1 LAAASRQNK
10 AATTDAVFQAPWHRR
25 RIGNPDNLSSHAA
38 SRGVFSGIAESIAM
52 RIGVPKETKTLEGR
66 VALVPAAA
74 GDLVKRGHEVW
85 LEKDAGVKSGFSDE
99 EYTRLGVNIAADAA
113 ELYAKGEMIVKVKEP
128 IAGDLQHLR
137 KDHLLFCYLHLA
149 AEPELTRKLL
159 DIGLTGVAFE
169 TVELPNGDLPLLA
182 PMSIIA
188 GKIATQVGTTLLH
201 MPQGGKGKLLG
212 GLPSTERGKVVVF
225 GAGKAGGAAAALAAA
240 GGANVTV
247 FEMRQDRMD
256 EMMQLGPN
264 VTALYPYHDVVA
276 REVASADLV
285 VGAVLVTGAKA
296 PRVLTREMLKGMQDG
311 SVVVDISI
319 DQGGCFETSRPT
331 TWKEPT
337 YVEEGVTHFCVTNMP
352 GSVPQTSSQAI
363 CAAILPWVNQ
373 LAAGDSWRSNPA
385 LVRGVNVEG
394 GKLVHPALLDMKL

>member
-1 LAAASRQNK
+1 
-10 AATTDAVFQAPWHRR
+10 
-25 RIGNPDNLSSHAA
+25 
-38 SRGVFSGIAESIAM
+38 M

-85 LEKDAGVKSGFSDE
+85 LEQGAGLKSGFRDE
-99 EYTRLGVNIAADAA
+99 EYTRLGVHIAPDAA
-113 ELYAKGEMIVKVKEP
+113 ALYEKGEMIVKVKEP
-128 IAGDLQHLR
+128 IAGDLALLR

-149 AEPELTRKLL
+149 AEPTLTRQLL

-182 PMSIIA
+182 PMSVIA
-188 GKIATQVGTTLLH
+188 GKIGVQVGTHLLH
-201 MPQGGKGKLLG
+201 QPMGGKGKLLG
-212 GLPSTERGKVVVF
+212 GLSATERGKVVVF
-225 GAGKAGGAAAALAAA
+225 GAGRAGGASAALAAA

-247 FEMRQDRMD
+247 FEMREDRMD
-256 EMMQLGPN
+256 EMMRLGNN

-285 VGAVLVTGAKA
+285 IGAVLVTGAKA
-296 PRVLTREMLKGMQDG
+296 PHVMTREMLKGMEDG
-311 SVVVDISI
+311 SVVVDIAI

-352 GSVPQTSSQAI
+352 GAVPQTSSQAI
-363 CAAILPWVNQ
+363 CAAILPWVNK
-373 LAAGDSWRSNPA
+373 LASGNWRDNAA
-385 LVRGVNVEG
+385 LVRGINVEG
-394 GKLVHPALLDMKL
+394 GRIIHPALQGMAL

>member
-1 LAAASRQNK
+1 
-10 AATTDAVFQAPWHRR
+10 
-25 RIGNPDNLSSHAA
+25 
-38 SRGVFSGIAESIAM
+38 M

-85 LEKDAGVKSGFSDE
+85 LEQGAGLKSGFSDE
-99 EYTRLGVNIAADAA
+99 QYTRLGVKIAPDAA
-113 ELYAKGEMIVKVKEP
+113 ALYEKGELIVKVKEP

-137 KDHLLFCYLHLA
+137 RDHLLFCYLHLA
-149 AEPELTRKLL
+149 AEPALTRKLL

-182 PMSIIA
+182 PMSVIA
-188 GKIATQVGTTLLH
+188 GKIGVQVGTHLLH
-201 MPQGGKGKLLG
+201 QPMGGKGKLLG

-225 GAGKAGGAAAALAAA
+225 GAGKAGGASAALAAA
-240 GGANVTV
+240 AGANVTV

-256 EMMQLGPN
+256 EMMRLGNN

-276 REVASADLV
+276 REVAAADLV
-285 VGAVLVTGAKA
+285 IGAVLITGAKA
-296 PRVLTREMLKGMQDG
+296 PHVLTRDMLQAMEPG
-311 SVVVDISI
+311 SVVVDIAI

-352 GSVPQTSSQAI
+352 GAVPQTSSQAI
-363 CAAILPWVNQ
+363 CAAILPWVNK
-373 LAAGDSWRSNPA
+373 LASGNDWRNNPA
-385 LVRGVNVEG
+385 LVKGINVEA
-394 GKLVHPALLDMKL
+394 GKIVHPALRDMKV

>member
-1 LAAASRQNK
+1 
-10 AATTDAVFQAPWHRR
+10 
-25 RIGNPDNLSSHAA
+25 
-38 SRGVFSGIAESIAM
+38 M

-85 LEKDAGVKSGFSDE
+85 VEQDAGIKSGFKDTD
-99 EYTRLGVNIAADAA
+99 YTRLGVKIAPDAA
-113 ELYAKGEMIVKVKEP
+113 SLYEKGELIVKVKEP
-128 IAGDLQHLR
+128 IEGDLALLR

-149 AEPELTRKLL
+149 PLPVLTKRLL
-159 DIGLTGVAFE
+159 DIGLTGIAFE

-188 GKIATQVGTTLLH
+188 GKIAIQVGTHLLH
-201 MPQGGKGKLLG
+201 QPMGGKGKLLG

-225 GAGKAGGAAAALAAA
+225 GAGAAGGHSAALAAA
-240 GGANVTV
+240 GGANVVV
-247 FEMRQDRMD
+247 FEKRQDRMD
-256 EMMQLGPN
+256 EMMRLGNN
-264 VTALYPYHDVVA
+264 VTALYPYDEVVA

-285 VGAVLVTGAKA
+285 VGAVLVTGAVA
-296 PRVLTREMLKGMQDG
+296 PHVLTRQMIAAMEPG

-337 YVEEGVTHFCVTNMP
+337 YIEEGVIHFAVTNMP
-352 GSVPQTSSQAI
+352 GAVPQTSSQAI
-363 CAAILPWVNQ
+363 CAAILPWVTK
-373 LAAGDSWRSNPA
+373 LASGTWRDSVP
-385 LVRGVNVEG
+385 LVRGINIEG
-394 GKLVHPALLDMKL
+394 GKIVHPALQGMKLS

>member
-1 LAAASRQNK
+1 
-10 AATTDAVFQAPWHRR
+10 
-25 RIGNPDNLSSHAA
+25 
-38 SRGVFSGIAESIAM
+38 M

-74 GDLVKRGHEVW
+74 GDLAKRGHEVW
-85 LEKDAGVKSGFSDE
+85 LEKDAGIKSGFSDE
-99 EYTRLGVNIAADAA
+99 QYTRLGVKIAPDAA
-113 ELYAKGEMIVKVKEP
+113 ALYEKGELIVKVKEP
-128 IAGDLQHLR
+128 IAGDLAHLR
-137 KDHLLFCYLHLA
+137 RDHLLFCYLHLA
-149 AEPELTRKLL
+149 AEPVLTKQLL
-159 DIGLTGVAFE
+159 DIGLTGIAFE

-188 GKIATQVGTTLLH
+188 GKIGIQVGTHLLH
-201 MPQGGKGKLLG
+201 QPMGGKGKLLG

-225 GAGKAGGAAAALAAA
+225 GAGKAGGASAALAAA
-240 GGANVTV
+240 AGANVTV

-256 EMMQLGPN
+256 EMMRLGNN

-296 PRVLTREMLKGMQDG
+296 PHVMTREMLRDMEDG
-311 SVVVDISI
+311 SVVVDIAI

-352 GSVPQTSSQAI
+352 GAVPQTSSQAI
-363 CAAILPWVNQ
+363 CAAILPWVNK
-373 LAAGDSWRSNPA
+373 LASGDGWRDNAA
-385 LVRGVNVEG
+385 LVRGINVEA
-394 GKLVHPALLDMKL
+394 GKLVHPALQGMKP